1 MPEMFINIITPCV
14 RPKNLKKIAKSINIP
29 KANYKWIV
37 VCDRNFYPYL
47 GYIPFNCTIYYHKD
61 LNSISGN
68 AQRNFAL
75 KKVKKGYVYF
85 NDDDT
90 IIHPELWENVK
101 TRNEDFIYFKQ
112 KFNDSPRFSEDVKV
126 GNIDSHTFLV
136 STAIVSDLQWDL
148 GLYEADGLFAMECY
162 VRAKTKIFIDKE
174 LSVYNALRLP
184 C

>member
-29 KANYKWIV
+29 KSNYKWIV

-47 GYIPFNCTIYYHKD
+47 GYIPFNCRIYYYKD
-61 LNSISGN
+61 PNSISGN
-68 AQRNFAL
+68 VQRNFAL
-75 KKVKKGYVYF
+75 KKVNKGYVYF

-101 TRNEDFIYFKQ
+101 SRKEDFIYFKQ
-112 KFNDSPRFSEDVKV
+112 QFNNSPRFSEEVKL

-136 STAIVSDLQWDL
+136 STSIISDLKWEL
-148 GLYEADGLFAMECY
+148 RLYEADFLFAMECY
-162 VRAKTKIFIDKE
+162 NRAKTKIFINKE

-184 C
+184 